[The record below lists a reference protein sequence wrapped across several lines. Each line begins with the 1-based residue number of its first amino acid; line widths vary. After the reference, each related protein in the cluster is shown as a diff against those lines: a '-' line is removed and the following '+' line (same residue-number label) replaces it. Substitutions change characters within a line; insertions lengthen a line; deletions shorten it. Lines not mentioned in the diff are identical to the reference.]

1 MANTAEQV
9 TDGLAPLHSRNYQ
22 VEAFRR
28 SPQEFVLIG
37 SIIDRK
43 PGGYFIETDP
53 EPFTLH
59 HMVVELTVSYPDLVI
74 VGSDVTFN
82 TFPQELCPAIAG
94 RYGDLVGISI
104 ARGFT
109 HQVRERFGG
118 PRGCSHTTALLQAM
132 APVAVQCIWSMVTLA
147 RREAQGAA
155 AGSPAAA
162 VSPAPPAVSSDLRD
176 TVRFSINSCHVW
188 DEDGD
193 FYRAVRDRTRQ
204 VTPMLPLRARLE
216 ELGVDPE
223 QWAREHPGG

>member
-1 MANTAEQV
+1 MANEGDQV
-9 TDGLAPLHSRNYQ
+9 TDGLEPLHTRNYQ

-28 SPQEFVLIG
+28 SPEEFVLIG

-59 HMVVELTVSYPDLVI
+59 HMVVELTVSYPELVI
-74 VGSDVTFN
+74 VGSEVTFN

-94 RYGDLVGISI
+94 RYGDLVGVSI

-147 RREAQGAA
+147 RRDAQEASG
-155 AGSPAAA
+155 
-162 VSPAPPAVSSDLRD
+162 VAPPSASTAPAISSGMRD
-176 TVRFSINSCHVW
+176 TLRFSINSCHVW
-188 DEDGD
+188 DEEGD
-193 FYRAVRDRTRQ
+193 FYHAVRDGTRQ
-204 VTPMLPLRARLE
+204 VSPMLPLRYRLD
-216 ELGVDPE
+216 ELGIDVEEWVKD
-223 QWAREHPGG
+223 HPAS